1 MKPAKGLGELVGVY
15 RKSWAL
21 PIVFL
26 LLFGFPAWLVI
37 ASWWE
42 SREWPVLL
50 FGLALLLPTAI
61 TALDRWK
68 YRVFVHDKG
77 LVVNGLFGRSGVRFA
92 AGMRIWQ
99 KSVRE
104 SINGIPAGTHRTI
117 RLCDGKRT
125 VKLGSSIVG
134 IGAIGEML
142 SEFELNGLRPAM
154 AKRYE
159 RGERVEFG
167 PMALHGGKLF
177 NGRKNI
183 AVTDIGTME
192 LANGYL
198 TIRQSG
204 GRRFARHAFGDIPNG
219 MSFISFIEALTG
231 SRAELAGA

>member
-1 MKPAKGLGELVGVY
+1 MKAGRGLGELMGVY

-21 PIVFL
+21 PVVFL

-50 FGLALLLPTAI
+50 FGLALFLPAVV

-68 YRVFVHDKG
+68 YRVYLHDKG
-77 LVVNGLFGRSGVRFA
+77 LVVDGLFGRSGVRFA

-117 RLCDGKRT
+117 RIWDGKRT

-134 IGAIGEML
+134 IVEIGEML

-159 RGERVEFG
+159 QGERVEFG
-167 PMALHGGKLF
+167 PMALQGGKLF

-183 AVTDIGTME
+183 PVTDVGAME
-192 LANGYL
+192 LANGHL
-198 TIRQSG
+198 TIRRHG
-204 GRRFARHAFGDIPNG
+204 GRRFARHAFGDIPNA
-219 MSFISFIEALTG
+219 MSFISFVEALTG
-231 SRAELAGA
+231 SRAELEGA